1 VEKLS
6 RGNRRMPI
14 LGFQIQTILKTYHK
28 NVWWTKKKPA
38 GGEDQSHDRDRV
50 ETSVEGRK
58 KRIRQKAANNVIERL
73 TRPRNTT
80 VPLPKDSQ

>member
-1 VEKLS
+1 MTLS
-6 RGNRRMPI
+6 
-14 LGFQIQTILKTYHK
+14 GFQIQTILKTWHK
-28 NVWWTKKKPA
+28 NFRWIRKKPG

-58 KRIRQKAANNVIERL
+58 KRIRQKAANHVIERL
-73 TRPRNTT
+73 TRARNTT